1 MMVVGQG
8 KWYWALCIGFK
19 VAQIPYYP
27 VFQFIAT
34 EFFAHTGKIELAW
47 GCWYNFDF
55 HNSPGYSFI
64 ILLYV
69 LFFCLWK
76 HREQVEEFLWSHLN
90 VKTMQSPGKQ
100 SWQLHV
106 DASLT
111 SGSHLDVGSLFFCNI
126 IVSCLEACG
135 ANVQLSLVK
144 FECEIPY
151 CYNILVS
158 VHWSKFH
165 VESIQ

>member
-1 MMVVGQG
+1 M
-8 KWYWALCIGFK
+8 
-19 VAQIPYYP
+19 
-27 VFQFIAT
+27 
-34 EFFAHTGKIELAW
+34 
-47 GCWYNFDF
+47 
-55 HNSPGYSFI
+55 
-64 ILLYV
+64 
-69 LFFCLWK
+69 
-76 HREQVEEFLWSHLN
+76 EEFLCSHLN

-126 IVSCLEACG
+126 IVSCLEACR

-151 CYNILVS
+151 CYNMLIS
-158 VHWSKFH
+158 VH
-165 VESIQ
+165 